1 MFNKE
6 ETVPAAEEGAPPKVK
21 QVDECF
27 LDHMIGFMQE
37 GTDFSIEKVFETPHP
52 YPKGEYVQKDT
63 ISMSKAVGYTIELD
77 KRCMTE
83 LNSDSLTISSAD
95 HVFWINDTFGTHIKI
110 NGR

>member
-1 MFNKE
+1 MFTKE
-6 ETVPAAEEGAPPKVK
+6 ETVTATEEGAPPKVK
-21 QVDECF
+21 MVDECF

-37 GTDFSIEKVFETPHP
+37 GTDFSIEKIFETPHP

-110 NGR
+110 TGR